1 MILIKNT
8 TLVVALLSVVAF
20 TIGCKKEQTASQQI
34 EKIKAETK
42 EAAQS
47 MKDYTYAQKAE
58 FVEKM
63 QTSLTDINRDLEQLS
78 AKVEKSA
85 ATAKAEA
92 KPKLDA
98 LREQTAKLTK
108 QLDEAKN
115 APESAWDT
123 VKSGVRKGYDEL
135 KDGFKQASDWVGS
148 KIST

>member
-1 MILIKNT
+1 MKNK
-8 TLVVALLSVVAF
+8 TLAF
-20 TIGCKKEQTASQQI
+20 TFLSLAALTAGCKKEQTTAQQI
-34 EKIKAETK
+34 ENIKAETK

-47 MKDYTYAQKAE
+47 MKDYTYAQKPE
-58 FVEKM
+58 FVAKM
-63 QTSLTDINRDLEQLS
+63 QSHLAEINRDLEQLS

-85 ATAKAEA
+85 EAARAEA
-92 KPKLDA
+92 KPKIQA
-98 LREQTAKLTK
+98 LRDQTAKLAR

-123 VKSGVRKGYDEL
+123 VKTGVKKGYDEL